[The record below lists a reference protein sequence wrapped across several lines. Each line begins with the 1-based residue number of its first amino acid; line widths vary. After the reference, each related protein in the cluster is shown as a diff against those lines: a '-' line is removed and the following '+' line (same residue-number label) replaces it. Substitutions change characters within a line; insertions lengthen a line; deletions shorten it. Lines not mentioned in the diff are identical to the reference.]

1 MKLIWLIIL
10 LVAIGCADDSPNS
23 IEPVE
28 EDVEEDVVVSNVA
41 TLVNTLPANGGDAAY
56 DRPVRLYFDKP
67 PLAVSVNGTPAKVKG
82 NLVCWDFPNGDTGTK
97 SLRIEWTNP
106 DGTKNVGANISLTVW
121 NVSWAE
127 MYLASGHIWDGTY
140 DVDPDEFN
148 QHPIRYNF
156 TKEAVGVDA
165 KLLSEDGVDLG
176 WEAVWEDQTEK
187 INGKLFEHQTLK
199 LQRGPNGKLLEHGK
213 RYMIQI
219 VVDEAWIYFS
229 DMCKCMECSW
239 YKNHE
244 FLITFGTAPE
254 EGK

>member
-1 MKLIWLIIL
+1 M
-10 LVAIGCADDSPNS
+10 
-23 IEPVE
+23 E
-28 EDVEEDVVVSNVA
+28 EDGAVSDVA
-41 TLVNTLPANGGDAAY
+41 TLIETLPASGQIAAY
-56 DRPVRLYFDKP
+56 DRPVVLYFNKR

-82 NLVCWDFPNGDTGTK
+82 NLVCWDFPNGDTGPT

-106 DGTKNVGANISLTVW
+106 DGTTSVGPEVW
-121 NVSWAE
+121 LKVANVSWAE

-165 KLLSEDGVDLG
+165 KLLSEDGVDLD
-176 WEAVWEDQTEK
+176 WEAVWEDQTVE
-187 INGKLFEHQTLK
+187 ILGKLLEHQTLK
-199 LQRGPNGKLLEHGK
+199 LHRGRNGKLLEHGK

-219 VVDEAWIYFS
+219 VVDEAWVYFT

-239 YKNHE
+239 YKNHS
-244 FLITFGTAPE
+244 FFITFGTTPE
-254 EGK
+254 DAK